1 MNFTVDQ
8 KTLLLIVFLN
18 FKLLFFFYKQKQLF
32 FEKKFSTCFIYNTFV
47 AGFCSLKVLEPH
59 QPYIQKIILS
69 CIDFIQQILIF
80 FTVCEYT
87 LYEQPVFWVKLWILH
102 FLFVIRYSSFKL
114 YARSTHES
122 KLKIWFL
129 SAECEK
135 LNNFVHVKK
144 VVGSI

>member
-1 MNFTVDQ
+1 MFYLQ
-8 KTLLLIVFLN
+8 HFCGWI
-18 FKLLFFFYKQKQLF
+18 LFFK
-32 FEKKFSTCFIYNTFV
+32 STWTTPAIYTKDYTFV
-47 AGFCSLKVLEPH
+47 HRLYSTNTHFLYSLW
-59 QPYIQKIILS
+59 I
-69 CIDFIQQILIF
+69 
-80 FTVCEYT
+80 YT
-87 LYEQPVFWVKLWILH
+87 TNNPSFWVKLWILH

-144 VVGSI
+144 WWGAFNMGLAIILNYYKILTINEK